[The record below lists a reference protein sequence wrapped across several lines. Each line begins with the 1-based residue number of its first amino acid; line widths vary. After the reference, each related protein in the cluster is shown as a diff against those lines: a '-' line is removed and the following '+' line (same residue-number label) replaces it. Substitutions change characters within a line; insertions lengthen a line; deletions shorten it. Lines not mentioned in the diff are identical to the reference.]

1 MGVASAAK
9 RVRTLHVTRAA
20 PVALNPIDQR
30 PADERR
36 PVPRA
41 GRIRR
46 CTVRLVTIL
55 PNGDA
60 PEVQVD
66 CLLGGRDHPLP
77 LGGMDEARIICNA
90 CTARSV
96 WREDED

>member
-1 MGVASAAK
+1 M
-9 RVRTLHVTRAA
+9 
-20 PVALNPIDQR
+20 ALNPIEGG
-30 PADERR
+30 DERR
-36 PVPRA
+36 PIPRA

-46 CTVRLVTIL
+46 CSVRMVSIV
-55 PNGDA
+55 PGE
-60 PEVQVD
+60 PSRVQVD

-77 LGGMDEARIICNA
+77 LGTMDEARPICNA